1 MPDTESTALTDTDPV
16 VEASNYATST
26 NSGNS
31 GCELA
36 DYTLYLASGTA
47 FTDTWV
53 VVDSTT
59 GKMTHD
65 LDGE

>member
-16 VEASNYATST
+16 VEASTYATST
-26 NSGNS
+26 TTGNS
-31 GCELA
+31 GCSMTGF
-36 DYTLYLASGTA
+36 TLYLASGTA

-65 LDGE
+65 LDGV